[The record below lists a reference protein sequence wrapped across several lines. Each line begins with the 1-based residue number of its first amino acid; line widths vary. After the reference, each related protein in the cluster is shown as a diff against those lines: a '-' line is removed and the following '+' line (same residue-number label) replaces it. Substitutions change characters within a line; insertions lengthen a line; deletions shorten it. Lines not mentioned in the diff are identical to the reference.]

1 MKKKIIKLC
10 AVVLSALALFG
21 CAEITEDGGNITSF
35 DCPELSGDEL
45 VMLPGETSEGW
56 VSPNMRDLDLF
67 SPDEVVFMSE
77 DESVAQIELEEVR
90 ADIFLC
96 YKVTA
101 VSVGETYVYAM
112 TTDGSV
118 LTPKQKVTVDSG
130 DEPETAEPLETVP
143 PTPETVAVYETAVHE
158 TAASETDAV
167 YETAETEPETK
178 IETEP
183 ETFPETQPETEP
195 APETLPETETAPE
208 TEPII
213 ETEPES
219 TVPLPFEL
227 IPPPET
233 EPEPEETDGGDM
245 ELTYE
250 TETEPIY
257 EIPPQ
262 PEPELDVMSMNDVCE
277 VRMGNTATVNS
288 DTVSNNPLSTYDND
302 TNGVTYVLNTNTK
315 KIHYPSCDSVEK
327 IKPKNY
333 STTDDYTSAIA
344 QGYVPCK
351 KCNP

>member
-1 MKKKIIKLC
+1 MKKKILKLC
-10 AVVLSALALFG
+10 AVVLAALSLFG
-21 CAEITEDGGNITSF
+21 CAEITEGGGNITSF

-45 VMLPGETSEGW
+45 VMLPGEVSEGW

-67 SPDEVVFMSE
+67 SPDEVVFVSE

-112 TTDGSV
+112 TSDGSV

-143 PTPETVAVYETAVHE
+143 PTPET
-158 TAASETDAV
+158 DAV
-167 YETAETEPETK
+167 PETEPETE

-195 APETLPETETAPE
+195 APETTPEPEQILETP
-208 TEPII
+208 P

-219 TVPLPFEL
+219 TVALPFEP
-227 IPPPET
+227 IPQPET
-233 EPEPEETDGGDM
+233 EPEPEETDGGNM
-245 ELTYE
+245 EFTYE

-262 PEPELDVMSMNDVCE
+262 PQPEIEVMSMNDECE
-277 VRMGNTATVNS
+277 VPTGNTTVSS
-288 DTVSNNPLSTYDND
+288 DTAGYSVGDNNPFGTYEHD

-333 STTDDYTSAIA
+333 STTDDYNSAIA

>member
-1 MKKKIIKLC
+1 MKKKILKLC
-10 AVVLSALALFG
+10 AVVLAALSLFG
-21 CAEITEDGGNITSF
+21 CAEITEGGGNITSF

-45 VMLPGETSEGW
+45 VMLPGEVSEGW

-67 SPDEVVFMSE
+67 SPDEVVFVSE

-143 PTPETVAVYETAVHE
+143 PTPETVPETAPE
-158 TAASETDAV
+158 TAAPET
-167 YETAETEPETK
+167 EPEPETK
-178 IETEP
+178 IETET
-183 ETFPETQPETEP
+183 EPETQPETEP
-195 APETLPETETAPE
+195 APETTPEPEQILETP
-208 TEPII
+208 P

-219 TVPLPFEL
+219 TVALPFEP
-227 IPPPET
+227 IPQPET
-233 EPEPEETDGGDM
+233 EPEPEETDSGDM
-245 ELTYE
+245 QLTYE

-262 PEPELDVMSMNDVCE
+262 PQPELEVMSMNDECE
-277 VRMGNTATVNS
+277 VPTGNTTVSS
-288 DTVSNNPLSTYDND
+288 DTAGYSVGDNNPFGTYEHD

-333 STTDDYTSAIA
+333 ATTDDYNSAIA

-351 KCNP
+351 RCEP

>member
-1 MKKKIIKLC
+1 MKKKILKLC
-10 AVVLSALALFG
+10 AAVLAALSLFG
-21 CAEITEDGGNITSF
+21 CAEITEGGGNITSF

-67 SPDEVVFMSE
+67 SPDDVVFVSE

-118 LTPKQKVTVDSG
+118 LTPKQKVMVDSG

-143 PTPETVAVYETAVHE
+143 PTPET
-158 TAASETDAV
+158 AAP
-167 YETAETEPETK
+167 ETEPETE
-178 IETEP
+178 IETE
-183 ETFPETQPETEP
+183 PETQPETEP
-195 APETLPETETAPE
+195 APETTPEPEQILETPPETEA
-208 TEPII
+208 
-213 ETEPES
+213 ES
-219 TVPLPFEL
+219 TVALPFEP
-227 IPPPET
+227 IPQPET
-233 EPEPEETDGGDM
+233 EPEPEETDSGDM
-245 ELTYE
+245 QLTYE

-262 PEPELDVMSMNDVCE
+262 PQPELEVMSMNDECE
-277 VRMGNTATVNS
+277 VPTGNTTVSS
-288 DTVSNNPLSTYDND
+288 DTAGYSVGDNNPFGTYEHD

-315 KIHYPSCDSVEK
+315 KIHYPSCSSVEK

-333 STTDDYTSAIA
+333 ATTDDYNSAIA

-351 KCNP
+351 RCEP

>member
-1 MKKKIIKLC
+1 MKKKILKLC
-10 AVVLSALALFG
+10 AAVLAALSLFG
-21 CAEITEDGGNITSF
+21 CAEITEGGGNITSF

-45 VMLPGETSEGW
+45 VMLPGEVSEGW

-67 SPDEVVFMSE
+67 SPDEVVFVSE

-118 LTPKQKVTVDSG
+118 LTPKQKVMVDSG

-143 PTPETVAVYETAVHE
+143 PTPET
-158 TAASETDAV
+158 AAP
-167 YETAETEPETK
+167 ETEPETE
-178 IETEP
+178 IETE
-183 ETFPETQPETEP
+183 PETQPETEP
-195 APETLPETETAPE
+195 APETTPEPEQILETPPETEA
-208 TEPII
+208 
-213 ETEPES
+213 ES
-219 TVPLPFEL
+219 TVALPFEP
-227 IPPPET
+227 IPQPET
-233 EPEPEETDGGDM
+233 EPEPEETDGGNM
-245 ELTYE
+245 EFTYE

-262 PEPELDVMSMNDVCE
+262 PQPELEVMSMNDECE
-277 VRMGNTATVNS
+277 VPTGNTTVSS
-288 DTVSNNPLSTYDND
+288 DTAGYSVGDNNPFGTYEHD

>member
-1 MKKKIIKLC
+1 MKKKILKLC
-10 AVVLSALALFG
+10 AAVLAALSLFG
-21 CAEITEDGGNITSF
+21 CAEITEGGGNITSF

-45 VMLPGETSEGW
+45 VMLPGEVSEGW

-67 SPDEVVFMSE
+67 SPDEVVFVSE

-112 TTDGSV
+112 TSDGSV
-118 LTPKQKVTVDSG
+118 LTPKQKVMVDSG

-143 PTPETVAVYETAVHE
+143 PTTETVPETAPE
-158 TAASETDAV
+158 TAAPET
-167 YETAETEPETK
+167 EPEPETK
-178 IETEP
+178 IETET
-183 ETFPETQPETEP
+183 EPETQPETEP
-195 APETLPETETAPE
+195 APETTPETEA
-208 TEPII
+208 
-213 ETEPES
+213 ES
-219 TVPLPFEL
+219 TVALPFEP
-227 IPPPET
+227 IPQPET
-233 EPEPEETDGGDM
+233 EPEPEETDSGDM
-245 ELTYE
+245 QLTYE

-257 EIPPQ
+257 ELPPQ
-262 PEPELDVMSMNDVCE
+262 PQPELDVMSMNDVCE
-277 VRMGNTATVNS
+277 VRMVNT
-288 DTVSNNPLSTYDND
+288 DTVSNNPLSTHEHD

-351 KCNP
+351 RCEP

>member
-1 MKKKIIKLC
+1 MKKKILKLC
-10 AVVLSALALFG
+10 AAVLAALSLFG
-21 CAEITEDGGNITSF
+21 CAEITEGGGNITSF

-67 SPDEVVFMSE
+67 SPDDVVFVSE

-118 LTPKQKVTVDSG
+118 LTPKQKVMVDSG

-143 PTPETVAVYETAVHE
+143 PSPETA
-158 TAASETDAV
+158 
-167 YETAETEPETK
+167 
-178 IETEP
+178 
-183 ETFPETQPETEP
+183 
-195 APETLPETETAPE
+195 APE
-208 TEPII
+208 TEA
-213 ETEPES
+213 ES
-219 TVPLPFEL
+219 TVALPFEP
-227 IPPPET
+227 IPQPET
-233 EPEPEETDGGDM
+233 EPEPEETDSGDM
-245 ELTYE
+245 QLTYE

-262 PEPELDVMSMNDVCE
+262 PQPELEVMSMNDECE
-277 VRMGNTATVNS
+277 VPTGNTTVSS
-288 DTVSNNPLSTYDND
+288 DTAGYSVGDNNPFGTYEHD

-315 KIHYPSCDSVEK
+315 KIHYPSCSSVEK

-333 STTDDYTSAIA
+333 ATTDDYNSAIA

-351 KCNP
+351 RCEP

>member
-1 MKKKIIKLC
+1 MKKKILKLC
-10 AVVLSALALFG
+10 AVVLTALSLFG
-21 CAEITEDGGNITSF
+21 CAEITEGGGNITSF

-45 VMLPGETSEGW
+45 VMLPGEVSEGW

-67 SPDEVVFMSE
+67 SPDDVVFVSE

-112 TTDGSV
+112 TSDGSV

-143 PTPETVAVYETAVHE
+143 PTPETAAPETE
-158 TAASETDAV
+158 P
-167 YETAETEPETK
+167 EPETK
-178 IETEP
+178 IETE
-183 ETFPETQPETEP
+183 PETQPETEP
-195 APETLPETETAPE
+195 APETTPES
-208 TEPII
+208 
-213 ETEPES
+213 EPES
-219 TVPLPFEL
+219 TVALPFEP
-227 IPPPET
+227 IPQPET
-233 EPEPEETDGGDM
+233 EPEPEETDSGDM
-245 ELTYE
+245 QLTYE

-262 PEPELDVMSMNDVCE
+262 PQPELEVMSMNDECE
-277 VRMGNTATVNS
+277 VPMGNTTVSS
-288 DTVSNNPLSTYDND
+288 DTAGYSVGDNNPFGTYEHD

-315 KIHYPSCDSVEK
+315 KIRYPSCSSVEK

-333 STTDDYTSAIA
+333 ATTDDYNSAIA

>member
-1 MKKKIIKLC
+1 MKKKILKLC
-10 AVVLSALALFG
+10 AVVLAALSLFG
-21 CAEITEDGGNITSF
+21 CAEITEGGGNITSF

-45 VMLPGETSEGW
+45 VMLPGEVSEGW

-67 SPDEVVFMSE
+67 SPDEVVFVSE

-143 PTPETVAVYETAVHE
+143 PTPET
-158 TAASETDAV
+158 AAP
-167 YETAETEPETK
+167 ETEPETE
-178 IETEP
+178 IETE
-183 ETFPETQPETEP
+183 PETQPETEP
-195 APETLPETETAPE
+195 APETTPEPEQILETPPETEA
-208 TEPII
+208 
-213 ETEPES
+213 ES
-219 TVPLPFEL
+219 TVALPFE
-227 IPPPET
+227 PVTQPET
-233 EPEPEETDGGDM
+233 EPEPEETDGGNM
-245 ELTYE
+245 EFTYE

-262 PEPELDVMSMNDVCE
+262 PQPELEVMSMNDECE
-277 VRMGNTATVNS
+277 VPMGNTTVSS
-288 DTVSNNPLSTYDND
+288 DTAGYSVGDNATFGTYEHD

-315 KIHYPSCDSVEK
+315 KIHYPSCSSVEE

-333 STTDDYTSAIA
+333 ATTDDYNSAIA

>member
-1 MKKKIIKLC
+1 MKKKILKLC
-10 AVVLSALALFG
+10 AVVLAALSLFG
-21 CAEITEDGGNITSF
+21 CAEITEGGGNITSF

-45 VMLPGETSEGW
+45 VMLPGEVSEGW

-67 SPDEVVFMSE
+67 SPDEVVFVSE

-130 DEPETAEPLETVP
+130 DEPETAEPLETVS
-143 PTPETVAVYETAVHE
+143 PTTETVPETAPE
-158 TAASETDAV
+158 TAAPET
-167 YETAETEPETK
+167 EPEPETK
-178 IETEP
+178 IETET
-183 ETFPETQPETEP
+183 EPETQPETEP
-195 APETLPETETAPE
+195 APETTPEPEQILETP
-208 TEPII
+208 P

-219 TVPLPFEL
+219 TVALPFEP
-227 IPPPET
+227 IPQPET
-233 EPEPEETDGGDM
+233 EPEPEETDGGNM
-245 ELTYE
+245 EFTYE

-262 PEPELDVMSMNDVCE
+262 PQPELEVMSMNDECE
-277 VRMGNTATVNS
+277 VPTDNTTVSS
-288 DTVSNNPLSTYDND
+288 DTAGYSIGDNNPLSTYEHD

-333 STTDDYTSAIA
+333 ATTDDYNSAIA

-351 KCNP
+351 RCEP

>member
-1 MKKKIIKLC
+1 MKKKILKLC
-10 AVVLSALALFG
+10 AVVLAALSLFG
-21 CAEITEDGGNITSF
+21 CAEITEGGGNITSF

-45 VMLPGETSEGW
+45 VMLPGEVSEGW

-67 SPDEVVFMSE
+67 SPDDVVFVSE

-143 PTPETVAVYETAVHE
+143 PTTETVPETAPE
-158 TAASETDAV
+158 TAAPET
-167 YETAETEPETK
+167 EPEPETK
-178 IETEP
+178 IETET
-183 ETFPETQPETEP
+183 EPETQPETEP
-195 APETLPETETAPE
+195 APETTPEPEQTLETPH
-208 TEPII
+208 

-219 TVPLPFEL
+219 TVALPFEP
-227 IPPPET
+227 IPQPET
-233 EPEPEETDGGDM
+233 EPEPEETDSGDM
-245 ELTYE
+245 QLTYE

-262 PEPELDVMSMNDVCE
+262 PQPELEVMSMNDECE
-277 VRMGNTATVNS
+277 VPTGNTTVSS
-288 DTVSNNPLSTYDND
+288 DTAGYSIGDNNPLSTYEHD

>member
-1 MKKKIIKLC
+1 MKKKILKLC
-10 AVVLSALALFG
+10 AAVLAALSLFG
-21 CAEITEDGGNITSF
+21 CAEITEGGGNITSF

-67 SPDEVVFMSE
+67 SPDDVVFVSE

-90 ADIFLC
+90 AVIFLC

-118 LTPKQKVTVDSG
+118 LTPKQKVMVDSG

-143 PTPETVAVYETAVHE
+143 QTPET
-158 TAASETDAV
+158 AAP
-167 YETAETEPETK
+167 ETEPETE
-178 IETEP
+178 IETE
-183 ETFPETQPETEP
+183 PETQPETEP
-195 APETLPETETAPE
+195 APETTPEPEQILETPPETEA
-208 TEPII
+208 
-213 ETEPES
+213 ES
-219 TVPLPFEL
+219 TVALPFEP
-227 IPPPET
+227 IPQPET
-233 EPEPEETDGGDM
+233 EPEPEETDSGDM
-245 ELTYE
+245 QLTYE

-262 PEPELDVMSMNDVCE
+262 PQPELEVMSMNDECE
-277 VRMGNTATVNS
+277 VPTDNTTVSS
-288 DTVSNNPLSTYDND
+288 DTAGYSIGDNATFGTYEHD

-315 KIHYPSCDSVEK
+315 KIHYPSCSSVEE

-333 STTDDYTSAIA
+333 ATTDDYNSAIA

-351 KCNP
+351 RCEP

>member
-1 MKKKIIKLC
+1 MKKKILKLC
-10 AVVLSALALFG
+10 AAVLAALSLFG
-21 CAEITEDGGNITSF
+21 CAEITEGGGNITSF

-67 SPDEVVFMSE
+67 SPDDVVFVSE

-118 LTPKQKVTVDSG
+118 LTPKQKVMVDSG

-143 PTPETVAVYETAVHE
+143 PTPEP
-158 TAASETDAV
+158 AAP
-167 YETAETEPETK
+167 ETEPETE
-178 IETEP
+178 IETE
-183 ETFPETQPETEP
+183 PETQPETEP
-195 APETLPETETAPE
+195 APETTPEPEQILETPPETEAESTVALPFEPIPQPE
-208 TEPII
+208 TEPK
-213 ETEPES
+213 
-219 TVPLPFEL
+219 
-227 IPPPET
+227 
-233 EPEPEETDGGDM
+233 PEETDGGDM

-250 TETEPIY
+250 TETEPRY
-257 EIPPQ
+257 EIPQQ
-262 PEPELDVMSMNDVCE
+262 PEPERDVMSMNDVCE
-277 VRMGNTATVNS
+277 VRMGNT
-288 DTVSNNPLSTYDND
+288 DTVSNNPLSTYEHA

>member
-1 MKKKIIKLC
+1 M
-10 AVVLSALALFG
+10 
-21 CAEITEDGGNITSF
+21 
-35 DCPELSGDEL
+35 
-45 VMLPGETSEGW
+45 
-56 VSPNMRDLDLF
+56 
-67 SPDEVVFMSE
+67 
-77 DESVAQIELEEVR
+77 
-90 ADIFLC
+90 
-96 YKVTA
+96 
-101 VSVGETYVYAM
+101 
-112 TTDGSV
+112 
-118 LTPKQKVTVDSG
+118 
-130 DEPETAEPLETVP
+130 
-143 PTPETVAVYETAVHE
+143 
-158 TAASETDAV
+158 
-167 YETAETEPETK
+167 
-178 IETEP
+178 
-183 ETFPETQPETEP
+183 
-195 APETLPETETAPE
+195 
-208 TEPII
+208 
-213 ETEPES
+213 TEPES

-277 VRMGNTATVNS
+277 VRMGNTRVNS
-288 DTVSNNPLSTYDND
+288 DTVSNNPLSTYEND

>member
-1 MKKKIIKLC
+1 MKKKILKLC
-10 AVVLSALALFG
+10 AVVLAALSLFG
-21 CAEITEDGGNITSF
+21 CAEITEGGGNITSF

-45 VMLPGETSEGW
+45 VMLPGEVSEGW

-67 SPDEVVFMSE
+67 SPDEVVFVSE

-130 DEPETAEPLETVP
+130 DEPETVEPLETVP
-143 PTPETVAVYETAVHE
+143 PMPETVAP
-158 TAASETDAV
+158 
-167 YETAETEPETK
+167 ETEPETE
-178 IETEP
+178 IETE
-183 ETFPETQPETEP
+183 PETQPETEP
-195 APETLPETETAPE
+195 APETTP
-208 TEPII
+208 

-233 EPEPEETDGGDM
+233 EPEPEETDSGDM
-245 ELTYE
+245 QLTYE

-257 EIPPQ
+257 ELPPQ
-262 PEPELDVMSMNDVCE
+262 PQPELEVMSMNDECE
-277 VRMGNTATVNS
+277 VPTDNTTVSS
-288 DTVSNNPLSTYDND
+288 DTAGYSIGDNATFGTYEHD

-315 KIHYPSCDSVEK
+315 KIHYPSCSSVEE

-333 STTDDYTSAIA
+333 ATTDDYNSAIA

-351 KCNP
+351 RCEP

>member
-1 MKKKIIKLC
+1 MKKKILKLC
-10 AVVLSALALFG
+10 AAVLAALSLFG
-21 CAEITEDGGNITSF
+21 CAEITEGGGNITSF

-67 SPDEVVFMSE
+67 SPDDVVFVSE

-143 PTPETVAVYETAVHE
+143 PTPET
-158 TAASETDAV
+158 AAP
-167 YETAETEPETK
+167 ETEPETE
-178 IETEP
+178 IETE
-183 ETFPETQPETEP
+183 PETQPETEP
-195 APETLPETETAPE
+195 APETTPEPEQILETPPETEAESTVALPFEPIPQPE
-208 TEPII
+208 TEPK
-213 ETEPES
+213 
-219 TVPLPFEL
+219 
-227 IPPPET
+227 
-233 EPEPEETDGGDM
+233 PEETDGGDM

-277 VRMGNTATVNS
+277 VRMGNT
-288 DTVSNNPLSTYDND
+288 DTVSNNPLSTYEHA

-315 KIHYPSCDSVEK
+315 KIHYPSCSSVEK

>member
-1 MKKKIIKLC
+1 MKKKILKLC
-10 AVVLSALALFG
+10 AAVLAALSLFG
-21 CAEITEDGGNITSF
+21 CAEITEGGGNITSF

-67 SPDEVVFMSE
+67 SPDDVVFVSE

-143 PTPETVAVYETAVHE
+143 PTPET
-158 TAASETDAV
+158 AAP
-167 YETAETEPETK
+167 ETEPETE
-178 IETEP
+178 IETE
-183 ETFPETQPETEP
+183 PETQPETEP
-195 APETLPETETAPE
+195 APETTPEPEQILETPPETEA
-208 TEPII
+208 
-213 ETEPES
+213 ES
-219 TVPLPFEL
+219 TVALPFEP
-227 IPPPET
+227 IPQPET
-233 EPEPEETDGGDM
+233 EPEPEETDSGDM
-245 ELTYE
+245 QLTYE

-262 PEPELDVMSMNDVCE
+262 PQPELEVMSMNDECE
-277 VRMGNTATVNS
+277 VPTDNTTVSS
-288 DTVSNNPLSTYDND
+288 DTAGYSVGDNNPFGTYEHD

-315 KIHYPSCDSVEK
+315 KIHYPSCSSVEK

-333 STTDDYTSAIA
+333 ATTDDYNSAIA

>member
-1 MKKKIIKLC
+1 MKKKILKLC
-10 AVVLSALALFG
+10 AAVLAALSLFG
-21 CAEITEDGGNITSF
+21 CAEITEDGGGNITSF

-45 VMLPGETSEGW
+45 VMLPGEMSEGW

-67 SPDEVVFMSE
+67 SPDDVVFVSE

-112 TTDGSV
+112 TSDGSV

-143 PTPETVAVYETAVHE
+143 PTHE
-158 TAASETDAV
+158 TAAP
-167 YETAETEPETK
+167 ETEPEPETE
-178 IETEP
+178 IETET
-183 ETFPETQPETEP
+183 EPETQPETEP
-195 APETLPETETAPE
+195 APETTPEPEQILETP
-208 TEPII
+208 P

-219 TVPLPFEL
+219 TVPLPFEP
-227 IPPPET
+227 IPQPET

-262 PEPELDVMSMNDVCE
+262 PQPELDVMSMNDVCE
-277 VRMGNTATVNS
+277 VRMVNTRVNS
-288 DTVSNNPLSTYDND
+288 DTVSNNPLSTYEHD

>member
-1 MKKKIIKLC
+1 MKKKILKLC
-10 AVVLSALALFG
+10 AAVLAALSLFG
-21 CAEITEDGGNITSF
+21 CAEITEGGGNITSF

-67 SPDEVVFMSE
+67 SPDDVVFVSE

-118 LTPKQKVTVDSG
+118 LTPKQKVMVDSG

-143 PTPETVAVYETAVHE
+143 PTPET
-158 TAASETDAV
+158 AAP
-167 YETAETEPETK
+167 ETEPETE
-178 IETEP
+178 IETE
-183 ETFPETQPETEP
+183 PETQPETEP
-195 APETLPETETAPE
+195 APETTPEPEQILETPPETEA
-208 TEPII
+208 
-213 ETEPES
+213 ES
-219 TVPLPFEL
+219 TVALPFEP
-227 IPPPET
+227 IPQPET

-245 ELTYE
+245 ELTYD

-262 PEPELDVMSMNDVCE
+262 PQPELEVMSMNDECE
-277 VRMGNTATVNS
+277 VPTDNTTVSS
-288 DTVSNNPLSTYDND
+288 DTAGYSIGDNATFGTYEHD

-315 KIHYPSCDSVEK
+315 KIHYPSCSSVEE

-333 STTDDYTSAIA
+333 ATTDDYNSAIA

-351 KCNP
+351 RCEP

>member
-1 MKKKIIKLC
+1 MKKKILKLC
-10 AVVLSALALFG
+10 AAVLAALSLFG
-21 CAEITEDGGNITSF
+21 CAEITEGGGNITSF

-67 SPDEVVFMSE
+67 SPDDVVFVSE

-118 LTPKQKVTVDSG
+118 LTPKQKVMVDSG

-143 PTPETVAVYETAVHE
+143 PTPETVAP
-158 TAASETDAV
+158 
-167 YETAETEPETK
+167 ETEPETE
-178 IETEP
+178 IETE
-183 ETFPETQPETEP
+183 PETQPETEP
-195 APETLPETETAPE
+195 APETTPEPEQILETPPETEAESTVALPFEPIPQPE
-208 TEPII
+208 TEPK
-213 ETEPES
+213 
-219 TVPLPFEL
+219 
-227 IPPPET
+227 
-233 EPEPEETDGGDM
+233 PEETDGGDM

-277 VRMGNTATVNS
+277 VRMGNT
-288 DTVSNNPLSTYDND
+288 DTVSNNPLSTYEHA

>member
-1 MKKKIIKLC
+1 MKKKILKLC
-10 AVVLSALALFG
+10 AAVLAALSLFG
-21 CAEITEDGGNITSF
+21 CAEITEGGGNITSF

-45 VMLPGETSEGW
+45 VMLPGEVSEGW

-67 SPDEVVFMSE
+67 SPDDVVFVSE
-77 DESVAQIELEEVR
+77 DENVAQIELEEVR

-112 TTDGSV
+112 TSDGSV

-143 PTPETVAVYETAVHE
+143 PTPETVP
-158 TAASETDAV
+158 ETDAV
-167 YETAETEPETK
+167 PETAPETE

-195 APETLPETETAPE
+195 APETTPETA
-208 TEPII
+208 PII
-213 ETEPES
+213 ETSPETESES
-219 TVPLPFEL
+219 TVALPFEL

-245 ELTYE
+245 QLTYE

-277 VRMGNTATVNS
+277 VRMVNTRVNS
-288 DTVSNNPLSTYDND
+288 DTVSNNPFGTYEHD

-333 STTDDYTSAIA
+333 ATTDDYNSAIA

-351 KCNP
+351 RCEP

>member
-1 MKKKIIKLC
+1 MKKKILMLC
-10 AVVLSALALFG
+10 AAVLSAVTLFG

-67 SPDEVVFMSE
+67 SPDEVVFVSE

-143 PTPETVAVYETAVHE
+143 PTPETVAVYET
-158 TAASETDAV
+158 DAV
-167 YETAETEPETK
+167 YETAVHETAVPETEPETE
-178 IETEP
+178 IETES

-277 VRMGNTATVNS
+277 VRMGNTDTVNS
-288 DTVSNNPLSTYDND
+288 DTVSNNPLSTYKHD

>member
-1 MKKKIIKLC
+1 MKKKILKLC
-10 AVVLSALALFG
+10 AAVLAALSLFG
-21 CAEITEDGGNITSF
+21 CAEITEGGGNITSF

-45 VMLPGETSEGW
+45 VMLPGEVSEGW

-67 SPDEVVFMSE
+67 SPDDVVFVSE

-143 PTPETVAVYETAVHE
+143 PTPET
-158 TAASETDAV
+158 AAP
-167 YETAETEPETK
+167 ETEPETE
-178 IETEP
+178 IETE
-183 ETFPETQPETEP
+183 PETQPETEP
-195 APETLPETETAPE
+195 APETTPEPEQILETP
-208 TEPII
+208 P

-219 TVPLPFEL
+219 TVALPFEP
-227 IPPPET
+227 IPQPET
-233 EPEPEETDGGDM
+233 EPEPEETDGGNM
-245 ELTYE
+245 EFTYE

-262 PEPELDVMSMNDVCE
+262 PQPELEVMSMNDECE
-277 VRMGNTATVNS
+277 VPTGNTTVSS
-288 DTVSNNPLSTYDND
+288 DTAGYSVGDNNPFGTYEHD

-333 STTDDYTSAIA
+333 ATTDDYNSAIA

-351 KCNP
+351 RCEP

>member
-1 MKKKIIKLC
+1 MKKKILKLC
-10 AVVLSALALFG
+10 AAVLAALSLFG
-21 CAEITEDGGNITSF
+21 CAEITEGGGNITSF

-45 VMLPGETSEGW
+45 VMLPGEVSEGW

-67 SPDEVVFMSE
+67 SPDDVVFVSE

-143 PTPETVAVYETAVHE
+143 PTPET
-158 TAASETDAV
+158 AAP
-167 YETAETEPETK
+167 ETEPETE
-178 IETEP
+178 IETE
-183 ETFPETQPETEP
+183 PETQPETEP
-195 APETLPETETAPE
+195 APETTPETEQILE
-208 TEPII
+208 TPP

-219 TVPLPFEL
+219 TVALPFEP
-227 IPPPET
+227 IPQPET
-233 EPEPEETDGGDM
+233 EPEPEETDGGNM
-245 ELTYE
+245 EFTYE

-277 VRMGNTATVNS
+277 VRMVNTRVNS
-288 DTVSNNPLSTYDND
+288 DTVSNNPLSTYEHD

-315 KIHYPSCDSVEK
+315 KIHYPSCSSVEE

-333 STTDDYTSAIA
+333 ATTDDYNSAIA

-351 KCNP
+351 RCEP

>member
-1 MKKKIIKLC
+1 MKKKILKLC
-10 AVVLSALALFG
+10 AVVLAALSLFG
-21 CAEITEDGGNITSF
+21 CAEITEGGGNITSF

-67 SPDEVVFMSE
+67 SPDDVVFVSE
-77 DESVAQIELEEVR
+77 DENVAQIELEEVR

-143 PTPETVAVYETAVHE
+143 PTPET
-158 TAASETDAV
+158 AAP
-167 YETAETEPETK
+167 ETEPETE
-178 IETEP
+178 IETE
-183 ETFPETQPETEP
+183 PETQPETEP
-195 APETLPETETAPE
+195 APETTP
-208 TEPII
+208 

-219 TVPLPFEL
+219 TVALPFEP
-227 IPPPET
+227 IPQPET
-233 EPEPEETDGGDM
+233 EPEPEETDSGDM
-245 ELTYE
+245 ELTYD

-262 PEPELDVMSMNDVCE
+262 PQPELEVMSMNDECE
-277 VRMGNTATVNS
+277 VPTDNTTVSS
-288 DTVSNNPLSTYDND
+288 DTAGYSIGDNATFGTYEHD

-315 KIHYPSCDSVEK
+315 KIHYPSCSSVEE

-333 STTDDYTSAIA
+333 ATTDDYNSAIA

>member
-1 MKKKIIKLC
+1 MKKKILKLC
-10 AVVLSALALFG
+10 AAVLAALSLFG
-21 CAEITEDGGNITSF
+21 CAEITEGGGNITSF

-45 VMLPGETSEGW
+45 VMLLGEVSEGW

-67 SPDEVVFMSE
+67 SPDEVVFVSE

-118 LTPKQKVTVDSG
+118 LTPKQKVMVDSG

-143 PTPETVAVYETAVHE
+143 PTPET
-158 TAASETDAV
+158 AAP
-167 YETAETEPETK
+167 ETEPETE
-178 IETEP
+178 IETE
-183 ETFPETQPETEP
+183 PETQPETEP
-195 APETLPETETAPE
+195 APETTPEPEQILETPPETEA
-208 TEPII
+208 
-213 ETEPES
+213 ES
-219 TVPLPFEL
+219 TVALPFEP
-227 IPPPET
+227 IPQPET
-233 EPEPEETDGGDM
+233 EPEPEETDGGNM
-245 ELTYE
+245 EFTYE

-262 PEPELDVMSMNDVCE
+262 PQPELEVMSMNDECE
-277 VRMGNTATVNS
+277 VPTDNTTVSS
-288 DTVSNNPLSTYDND
+288 DTAGYSVGDNNPFGTYEHD

-315 KIHYPSCDSVEK
+315 KIHYPSCSSVEK

-333 STTDDYTSAIA
+333 ATTDDYNSAIA

>member
-1 MKKKIIKLC
+1 MKKKILKLC
-10 AVVLSALALFG
+10 AVVLAALSLFG
-21 CAEITEDGGNITSF
+21 CAEITEGGGNITSF

-67 SPDEVVFMSE
+67 SPDEVVFVSE

-118 LTPKQKVTVDSG
+118 LTPKQKVMVDSG

-143 PTPETVAVYETAVHE
+143 PTTETVPETAPE
-158 TAASETDAV
+158 TAAPET
-167 YETAETEPETK
+167 EPEPETK
-178 IETEP
+178 IETET
-183 ETFPETQPETEP
+183 EPETQPETEP
-195 APETLPETETAPE
+195 APETTPEPEQILETSP
-208 TEPII
+208 

-219 TVPLPFEL
+219 TVALPFEP
-227 IPPPET
+227 IPQPET
-233 EPEPEETDGGDM
+233 EPEPEETDSGDM

-262 PEPELDVMSMNDVCE
+262 PQPELEVMSMNDECE
-277 VRMGNTATVNS
+277 VPTGNTTVSS
-288 DTVSNNPLSTYDND
+288 DTAGYSIGDNNPFGTYEHD

-315 KIHYPSCDSVEK
+315 KIHYPSCSSVEK

-333 STTDDYTSAIA
+333 ATTDDYNSAIA

-351 KCNP
+351 RCEP

>member
-1 MKKKIIKLC
+1 MKKKILKLC
-10 AVVLSALALFG
+10 AVVLAALSLFG
-21 CAEITEDGGNITSF
+21 CAEITEGGGNITSF

-56 VSPNMRDLDLF
+56 VSPNMRDLNLF
-67 SPDEVVFMSE
+67 SPDEVVFVSE

-118 LTPKQKVTVDSG
+118 LTPKQKVMVDSG

-143 PTPETVAVYETAVHE
+143 PTTETVPETAPE
-158 TAASETDAV
+158 TAAPET
-167 YETAETEPETK
+167 EPEPETK
-178 IETEP
+178 IETET
-183 ETFPETQPETEP
+183 EPETQPETEP
-195 APETLPETETAPE
+195 APETTPEPEQILETPPETEA
-208 TEPII
+208 
-213 ETEPES
+213 ES
-219 TVPLPFEL
+219 TVALPFEP
-227 IPPPET
+227 IPQPET
-233 EPEPEETDGGDM
+233 EPEPEETDGGNM
-245 ELTYE
+245 EFTYE

-262 PEPELDVMSMNDVCE
+262 PQPELEVMSMNDECE
-277 VRMGNTATVNS
+277 VPTDNTTVSS
-288 DTVSNNPLSTYDND
+288 DTAGYSVGDNNPFGTYEHD

-315 KIHYPSCDSVEK
+315 KIHYPSCSSVEK

-333 STTDDYTSAIA
+333 ATTDDYNSAIA

-351 KCNP
+351 RCEP

>member
-1 MKKKIIKLC
+1 MKKKILKLC
-10 AVVLSALALFG
+10 AAVLAALSLFG
-21 CAEITEDGGNITSF
+21 CAEITEGGGNITSF

-56 VSPNMRDLDLF
+56 FSPNMRDLDLF
-67 SPDEVVFMSE
+67 SPDDVVFVSE

-118 LTPKQKVTVDSG
+118 LTPKQKVMVDSG

-143 PTPETVAVYETAVHE
+143 PTPET
-158 TAASETDAV
+158 AAP
-167 YETAETEPETK
+167 ETEPETE
-178 IETEP
+178 IETE
-183 ETFPETQPETEP
+183 PETQPETEP
-195 APETLPETETAPE
+195 APETTPEPEQIFETPPETEA
-208 TEPII
+208 
-213 ETEPES
+213 ES
-219 TVPLPFEL
+219 TVALPFEP
-227 IPPPET
+227 IPQPET
-233 EPEPEETDGGDM
+233 EPEPEETDGGNM
-245 ELTYE
+245 EFTYE

-262 PEPELDVMSMNDVCE
+262 PQPELEVMSMNDVCE
-277 VRMGNTATVNS
+277 VRMGNT
-288 DTVSNNPLSTYDND
+288 DTVSNNPLSTYEHD

>member
-1 MKKKIIKLC
+1 MKKKILKLC
-10 AVVLSALALFG
+10 AAVLAALSLFG
-21 CAEITEDGGNITSF
+21 CAEITEGGGNITSF

-67 SPDEVVFMSE
+67 SPDDVVFVSE
-77 DESVAQIELEEVR
+77 NESVAQIELEEVR

-118 LTPKQKVTVDSG
+118 LTPKQKVMVDSG

-143 PTPETVAVYETAVHE
+143 PTPET
-158 TAASETDAV
+158 AAP
-167 YETAETEPETK
+167 ETEPETE
-178 IETEP
+178 IETE
-183 ETFPETQPETEP
+183 PETQPETEP
-195 APETLPETETAPE
+195 APETTPEPEQILETPPETEA
-208 TEPII
+208 
-213 ETEPES
+213 ES
-219 TVPLPFEL
+219 TVALPFEP
-227 IPPPET
+227 IPQPET

-262 PEPELDVMSMNDVCE
+262 PQPELEVMSMNDECE
-277 VRMGNTATVNS
+277 VPTDNTTVSS
-288 DTVSNNPLSTYDND
+288 DTAGYSIGDNATFGTYEHD

-315 KIHYPSCDSVEK
+315 KIHYPSCSSVEE

-333 STTDDYTSAIA
+333 ATTDDYNSAIA

-351 KCNP
+351 RCEP

>member
-1 MKKKIIKLC
+1 MKKKILKLC
-10 AVVLSALALFG
+10 AVVLAALSLFG
-21 CAEITEDGGNITSF
+21 CAEITEDGGGNITSF

-67 SPDEVVFMSE
+67 SPDEVVFVSE

-143 PTPETVAVYETAVHE
+143 PMPETVAP
-158 TAASETDAV
+158 
-167 YETAETEPETK
+167 ETEPETE
-178 IETEP
+178 IETE
-183 ETFPETQPETEP
+183 PETQPETEP
-195 APETLPETETAPE
+195 EPETTP
-208 TEPII
+208 

-277 VRMGNTATVNS
+277 VRMGNTRVNS
-288 DTVSNNPLSTYDND
+288 DTVSNNPLSTYEHD

>member
-1 MKKKIIKLC
+1 MKKKILKLC
-10 AVVLSALALFG
+10 AVVLAALSLFG
-21 CAEITEDGGNITSF
+21 CAEITEGGGNITSF

-45 VMLPGETSEGW
+45 VMLPGEVSEGW

-67 SPDEVVFMSE
+67 SPDEVVFVSE

-112 TTDGSV
+112 TSDGSV

-143 PTPETVAVYETAVHE
+143 PTPET
-158 TAASETDAV
+158 DAV
-167 YETAETEPETK
+167 PETEPETE

-195 APETLPETETAPE
+195 APETTPEPEQILETP
-208 TEPII
+208 P

-219 TVPLPFEL
+219 TVALPFEL

-262 PEPELDVMSMNDVCE
+262 PQPELEVMSMNDECE
-277 VRMGNTATVNS
+277 VPTGNTTVSS
-288 DTVSNNPLSTYDND
+288 DTAGYSIGDNNPLSTYEHD

-333 STTDDYTSAIA
+333 VTTDDYNSAIA

-351 KCNP
+351 RCEP